1 VCVRLR
7 ENEEKRE
14 RKRERE
20 REREEKRDREGG
32 EKRERDREIEG
43 EREKDTHRER
53 QRVCVFQPV
62 VTVVLPAKRSE
73 CISYGLPQL
82 VHLHPI
88 FIRSEQEQFPTK

>member
-1 VCVRLR
+1 MRRR
-7 ENEEKRE
+7 E
-14 RKRERE
+14 RERE
-20 REREEKRDREGG
+20 REREEKRERD
-32 EKRERDREIEG
+32 RDREIEG